1 MKTRNM
7 MLSLLLLFLLL
18 DTALLAQTTQS
29 QASQPGVDVT
39 GNRQPS
45 LALREPRYRLRKSDV
60 LAIDFALSPEFDQ
73 VVSVQPDG
81 FITLKAVDSVPAEGL
96 TVPELTRTIQVAY
109 STILHHPLVTIEL
122 KDYDKPFFIAAGE
135 IGKPGKYEL
144 RSDLTVAE
152 AVAVAGGF
160 TPSSRHS
167 QVVLFRTSGKGI
179 TEARLINVKKMLSSR
194 HLEEDIH
201 LRTGDMIFVPQNR
214 LSKISRYLPTS
225 SLSLYGYPTTF

>member
-1 MKTRNM
+1 MKTRNL

-18 DTALLAQTTQS
+18 DTALPAQTSQS

-39 GNRQPS
+39 GNGQPS
-45 LALREPRYRLRKSDV
+45 LAQREPRYRLRKSDV
-60 LAIDFALSPEFDQ
+60 LAIDFTLSPEFDQ

-81 FITLKAVDSVPAEGL
+81 FITLKAVGSVPAEGL
-96 TVPELTRTIQVAY
+96 TVPELTRNVQVAY

-167 QVVLFRTSGKGI
+167 QVVLFRSSGQGI
-179 TEARLINVKKMLSSR
+179 TEARFINVKKMLSSH

-201 LRTGDMIFVPQNR
+201 LRPGDMIFVPQNR

>member
-1 MKTRNM
+1 MKTRNL

-18 DTALLAQTTQS
+18 DTALPAQTSQS

-39 GNRQPS
+39 GNGQPS
-45 LALREPRYRLRKSDV
+45 LAQREPRYRLRKSDV
-60 LAIDFALSPEFDQ
+60 LAIDFTLSPEFDQ

-81 FITLKAVDSVPAEGL
+81 FITLKAVGSVPAEGL
-96 TVPELTRTIQVAY
+96 TVPELTRNVQVAY

-167 QVVLFRTSGKGI
+167 QVVLFRSSGQGI
-179 TEARLINVKKMLSSR
+179 TEARLINVKKMLSSH

-201 LRTGDMIFVPQNR
+201 LRPSDMIFVPQNR

>member
-1 MKTRNM
+1 

-18 DTALLAQTTQS
+18 DTALPAQTTQP

-39 GNRQPS
+39 GNGQPS
-45 LALREPRYRLRKSDV
+45 LAQREPRYRLRKSDV
-60 LAIDFALSPEFDQ
+60 LAIDFTLSPEFDQ

-81 FITLKAVDSVPAEGL
+81 FITLKAVGSISAEGL
-96 TVPELTRTIQVAY
+96 TVPELTRAIQVAY
-109 STILHHPLVTIEL
+109 STILHQPLVTVEL
-122 KDYDKPFFIAAGE
+122 KDYDKPFFIAAGD

-167 QVVLFRTSGKGI
+167 QVVLFRSSEKGI
-179 TEARLINVKKMLSSR
+179 TEARLINVKKMLNSR

-201 LRTGDMIFVPQNR
+201 LRPGDMIFVPQNR
-214 LSKISRYLPTS
+214 LSKISKYLPTS